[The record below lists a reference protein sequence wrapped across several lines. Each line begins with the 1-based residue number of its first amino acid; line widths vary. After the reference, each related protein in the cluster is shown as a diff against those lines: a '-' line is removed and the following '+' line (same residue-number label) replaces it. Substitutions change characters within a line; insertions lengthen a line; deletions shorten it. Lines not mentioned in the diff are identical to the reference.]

1 MTRQIMKQKPFHG
14 ESFYLTG
21 TPFIILHLSFTANKK
36 MKLNIILIS
45 DIFLF
50 AVAEGKKHPE
60 ELCNRQAGTLSITG
74 QFSSLRVGES
84 LRIGMLSSPSTSG

>member
-1 MTRQIMKQKPFHG
+1 MKQKPFHG

-50 AVAEGKKHPE
+50 AVAEGKIQKNYEPPAST
-60 ELCNRQAGTLSITG
+60 NISNSWRAGN
-74 QFSSLRVGES
+74 
-84 LRIGMLSSPSTSG
+84 PSD

>member
-1 MTRQIMKQKPFHG
+1 MICWESKDTTRQIMKQKPFHG

-50 AVAEGKKHPE
+50 AVAEGKIGNLKE
-60 ELCNRQAGTLSITG
+60 VTTARQG
-74 QFSSLRVGES
+74 QRKPVGE
-84 LRIGMLSSPSTSG
+84 R